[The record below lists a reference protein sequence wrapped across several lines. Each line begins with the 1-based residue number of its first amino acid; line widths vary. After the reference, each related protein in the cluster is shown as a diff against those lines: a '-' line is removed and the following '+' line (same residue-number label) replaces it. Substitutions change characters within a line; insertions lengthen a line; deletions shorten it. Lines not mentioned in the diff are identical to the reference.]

1 MRSEVR
7 SEFVVKAS
15 KIFLTPGVMRSKIF
29 RTGLAPAFAAALI
42 FASAYGAG
50 FAGSAQTPARPAQQK
65 PPPLPVG
72 EKNFPRS
79 LAPVVEAEH
88 AFAQLSIAQG
98 MKPAFLRYA
107 APDGVIFERDGPA
120 GAIETWAQRNPAP
133 TGLLTWWPVY
143 ADVASSGD
151 LGWTTGP
158 YEFRDNPSDAKPSDT
173 GHFFTVWRRQPDGSW
188 KFVLDLGVRHP
199 APDAPETALRYPA
212 WLRKSA
218 PPAAF
223 PDTVAARKSLLEAE
237 RAFSE
242 ESLKKGARAALLA
255 RADETARIYRQG
267 AHPVVGRDAVA
278 LALKVDSEYVGW
290 NALKGDVSG
299 AGDLG
304 YAYGTYEV
312 KATSTQPAERGH
324 YARVWRHRS
333 GSWRVVLQVVHPAA
347 PPAR

>member
-1 MRSEVR
+1 MRSAVG
-7 SEFVVKAS
+7 VK
-15 KIFLTPGVMRSKIF
+15 RSKIF
-29 RTGLAPAFAAALI
+29 VRPGGLRSKVFLTRLVPAFAAAVLL
-42 FASAYGAG
+42 ASTYGAG
-50 FAGSAQTPARPAQQK
+50 VAGVAQTQTRPAHQRL
-65 PPPLPVG
+65 PPLNVG
-72 EKNFPRS
+72 EKNFPRA

-98 MKPAFLRYA
+98 MKPAFLRYS
-107 APDGVIFERDGPA
+107 APDGVVFDRGGPVN
-120 GAIETWAQRNPAP
+120 AIETWARRDPAP

-212 WLRKSA
+212 WLRKGA
-218 PPAAF
+218 PPAAVF
-223 PDTVAARKSLLEAE
+223 PDTATGRKSLLEAE

-242 ESLKKGARAALLA
+242 DSLKKGARSALLA
-255 RADETARIYRQG
+255 RADETLRMYRQG
-267 AHPVVGRDAVA
+267 TYPVVGRDAVA

-290 NALKGDVSG
+290 NALKGDVAG

-324 YARVWRHRS
+324 YARVWRHRN
-333 GSWRVVLQVVHPAA
+333 GSWRVVLQLVHPA
-347 PPAR
+347 PPPGQ